1 MSYEKPIKTY
11 RDYQLYLGSRVRAE
25 HTPCCEQDKC
35 YGIECEEKHKPNFIC
50 QYQLII
56 FLPQLL

>member
-35 YGIECEEKHKPNFIC
+35 YGVECEEKHKPNFIC
-50 QYQLII
+50 Q
-56 FLPQLL
+56 